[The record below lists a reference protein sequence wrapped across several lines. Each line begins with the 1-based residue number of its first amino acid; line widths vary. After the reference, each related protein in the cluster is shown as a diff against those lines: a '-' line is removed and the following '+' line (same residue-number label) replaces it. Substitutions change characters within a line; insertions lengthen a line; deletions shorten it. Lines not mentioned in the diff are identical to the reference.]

1 MINAGL
7 GYNMHGG
14 QNNMGGAAAGAI
26 IQGLGELGGN
36 MINSAALAMN
46 RDLAY
51 RNYNWSKY
59 GMMAN
64 LLMQNEQ
71 WNREDTAIQRR
82 VKDLKAAGLSP
93 VLAAGQGASSSAP
106 MRFEAPKN
114 DFNMPMNMISLNRTA
129 EALNAFALTK
139 SQTEK
144 MDAETQR
151 INQTRM
157 LDLMT
162 FPHRIKNM
170 DAKTNDLYQ
179 NIVRKDL
186 ENLFY
191 KTYGITPGS
200 SSEMGRMAQ
209 DIIRILDRSR
219 EMKKNE
225 GEKNSK
231 SGNW

>member
-7 GYNMHGG
+7 GYNIHGG
-14 QNNMGGAAAGAI
+14 QNNMSYASAGAI
-26 IQGLGELGGN
+26 IQGLGTLGGN

-46 RDLAY
+46 RDLEY

-59 GMMAN
+59 AMMAN

-71 WNREDTAIQRR
+71 WKREDTAIQRR

-93 VLAAGQGASSSAP
+93 VLAAGQGASSSPP
-106 MRFEAPKN
+106 MRIEAPKN
-114 DFNMPMNMISLNRTA
+114 DFNMPMNMISLDRIA
-129 EALNAFALTK
+129 EALNTFALTK

-157 LDLMT
+157 LELME

-170 DAKTNDLYQ
+170 DARTSDLYKS
-179 NIVRKDL
+179 IVRKDL

-200 SSEMGRMAQ
+200 SSEMGRMAA

-219 EMKKNE
+219 EMQKNARVK
-225 GEKNSK
+225 GSK
-231 SGNW
+231 SGSW